1 MKRDRTVEQPP
12 LQNIERP
19 PVAKS
24 TLSMDADIADF
35 LLDRRVQGKAAK
47 TLRWYHDALQKF
59 RVHCA
64 SIGIYRTAEVNP
76 RALRSYLSHLQ
87 EAGHN
92 DGGISNLYRAVRAF
106 LRWCDEE
113 FSTSNLSAAIRK
125 VHGPTPSTEP
135 LDPIPLEHV
144 SAMVAQCTPRT
155 FTGERDKALLLM
167 LLDTGIRQQELTN
180 LSIDDV
186 KIEDGSVLIRKGKG
200 GKSRTVFIGLKAR
213 RAVIN
218 YLRYRDSP
226 LLAHL
231 QRQRGDQET
240 NALWLTDEGS
250 PITKAGIRHIVARRA
265 KQAGLP
271 EPGLHEFRR
280 AFAIN
285 SLRNGMDVITLQ
297 RLLGHSTLAIINL
310 YLKLLSD
317 DLKAAHEKYGVVDR
331 L

>member
-1 MKRDRTVEQPP
+1 MKRARTVEQPP

-19 PVAKS
+19 PSATS
-24 TLSMDADIADF
+24 SLSMDADIADF

-59 RVHCA
+59 RGYCA
-64 SIGIYRTAEVNP
+64 SIGLYRTTEVNA

-92 DGGISNLYRAVRAF
+92 AGGISNLYRAVRAY

-113 FSTSNLSAAIRK
+113 FSTTNLSAATRK
-125 VHGPTPSTEP
+125 VHGPTPSNEP

-144 SAMVAQCTPRT
+144 SAMIAQCTPRT

-167 LLDTGIRQQELTN
+167 LLDTGIRHQELTS
-180 LSIDDV
+180 LAVEDV
-186 KIEDGSVLIRKGKG
+186 KLEDGSVLIREGKG
-200 GKSRTVFIGLKAR
+200 GKSRKVFVGLKAR
-213 RAVIN
+213 RAIIN

-226 LLAHL
+226 LLHGL
-231 QRQRGDQET
+231 RRKHGTFESD
-240 NALWLTDEGS
+240 ALWLTDEGT
-250 PITKAGIRHIVARRA
+250 PLTKNGIRQVVTRRA

-271 EPGLHEFRR
+271 VPGLHEFRR

-285 SLRNGMDVITLQ
+285 CLRNGMDVITLQ
-297 RLLGHSTLAIINL
+297 RLLGHSTLAVINR

-317 DLKAAHEKYGVVDR
+317 DLKTAHEKYGVVDR